1 MNFKRRYPEYS
12 CVLPSKNKEVFFRPF
27 LVSDE
32 KSLLLIKEEK
42 NTRII
47 FRTILDLLESCFKN
61 IDPKELTLQDMEY
74 LFCNLRSK
82 SIGETV
88 KVNFTCPSTKENIE
102 TKVDLSKIAIVAGI
116 KEKEISLDESTKI
129 ILKEPK
135 VYKILEMNGDFDTK
149 HFLKASIAKIYMEEN
164 VLGYDDISEEIVN
177 QLLSNLTISEYEK
190 IKLFVNGLP
199 KITSIIR
206 YYTKDGTEKS
216 TKLEGILNFFTH
228 A

>member
-135 VYKILEMNGDFDTK
+135 VYKICHTFPKRFNIGWRFRSSDLLVMSQTRFLCATK
-149 HFLKASIAKIYMEEN
+149 HFEPLFNSYII
-164 VLGYDDISEEIVN
+164 
-177 QLLSNLTISEYEK
+177 LTISTHHLIEVGFE
-190 IKLFVNGLP
+190 P
-199 KITSIIR
+199 
-206 YYTKDGTEKS
+206 
-216 TKLEGILNFFTH
+216 TKLT
-228 A
+228 